1 MCFNAAIGILATVI
15 LIFTLQSISLTSLQA
30 RAVLRSCRSPLT
42 PNFESSF
49 IMTALSLSFIVGLGH
64 VSSYGWHSV
73 VVIVPVT
80 ISALSLLIIL
90 FRCLGEYLYIGDHVS
105 EVLFVFCTIL
115 ARAAPAIVVLY
126 LRKSN
131 TRKRWHMT
139 D

>member
-15 LIFTLQSISLTSLQA
+15 MIFTLQSISLTSLQA
-30 RAVLRSCRSPLT
+30 RAVLRSRPSPLT

-64 VSSYGWHSV
+64 VSSYGWRSAA
-73 VVIVPVT
+73 VIVPVT

-90 FRCLGEYLYIGDHVS
+90 FRCLGEYLYTEDHVAGL
-105 EVLFVFCTIL
+105 LFISLTIL
-115 ARAAPAIVVLY
+115 VRAAPAVAVLY

-131 TRKRWHMT
+131 TRKR
-139 D
+139 